1 MRQAKKKI
9 RMSALTFSLLTLQHE
24 LLLRELVS
32 DGKKLT
38 FLILDPSSEQAKIET
53 SQYASSNDLIDQIN
67 SSLTRLCELKERYRK
82 NITIKKYTRLHG
94 NSITILD
101 DSTVKVEEHV
111 VDRENLVIFKKDSKK
126 DFLNYLKQFK
136 DLEKS
141 ATEHQCQPA

>member
-1 MRQAKKKI
+1 
-9 RMSALTFSLLTLQHE
+9 
-24 LLLRELVS
+24 
-32 DGKKLT
+32 
-38 FLILDPSSEQAKIET
+38 
-53 SQYASSNDLIDQIN
+53 LIDQIN

-111 VDRENLVIFKKDSKK
+111 VDSGPNDRENLVIFKKDSKK